1 MFFFDKVERIKNNQ
15 IDDAI
20 AIVESSI
27 AEKILP
33 Q

>member
-1 MFFFDKVERIKNNQ
+1 LKVERIKNNE

-27 AEKILP
+27 TEKILP

>member
-1 MFFFDKVERIKNNQ
+1 MFFFDKVERIKNNE

-20 AIVESSI
+20 SIVESSI